1 MSKTNELEVKK
12 NTEVALFDESAFDGV
27 EIGNEEIVAAQYK
40 MPLLKIVEPLSKA
53 LIEGEALYI
62 PGATVGDI
70 IDTAVGEVVGKE
82 IEFLPVKAVT
92 LYIEKDS
99 DDKTVAKHEDR
110 SILEKTTWRNEAG
123 KKKGTFLANNN
134 EIQETIY
141 IYGINITS
149 GGDWCAIP
157 FNRGRLPAA
166 QTFLMK
172 LNKQKMDNGNRAPF
186 MYRVWDMKPEAIKSA
201 DGKPFRTWKAIPAAK
216 VQDREDGKYWFDEAK
231 ALYAALKD
239 KKTVIEDHEDIAAN
253 GNSEE
258 IPF

>member
-1 MSKTNELEVKK
+1 MSKTNAVAVK
-12 NTEVALFDESAFDGV
+12 NETSVAIFDESAFGGL

-82 IEFLPVKAVT
+82 IEFLPVKATT

-110 SILEKTTWRNEAG
+110 SILDKATWRNIQG
-123 KKKGTFLANNN
+123 QKKGTFLPNNN
-134 EIQETIY
+134 EIQETIFL
-141 IYGINITS
+141 YGLNITS
-149 GGDWCAIP
+149 GGEWCAIP

-166 QTFLMK
+166 QTILMK
-172 LNKQKMDNGNRAPF
+172 LNKQKMDNGARAPF
-186 MYRVWDMKPEAIKSA
+186 FYRVWNFKPDAIKSA
-201 DGKPFRTWKAIPAAK
+201 DGKPFRTWKGTFAEKI
-216 VQDREDGKYWFDEAK
+216 QEREDGAYLFEEAK
-231 ALYAALKD
+231 LLAEALKNKQTTIVD
-239 KKTVIEDHEDIAAN
+239 TDHDTVSSNDYV
-253 GNSEE
+253 
-258 IPF
+258 PF